1 MFELY
6 FYQVA
11 NVLLKEGTDVLQ
23 QDCYGNNIVHSLI
36 MQAFYHPQLEQSLV
50 DNFNKLVTL
59 LPFNQVKTLLRSENM
74 YKLRA
79 VEFAAQHGVC
89 RMVVAIMNVPGV
101 HLYRIQRFGIITYK
115 WYDVTEYETS
125 ERGPVS
131 PLVFLT
137 FVDKKTSTSSGYHYL
152 HSQSVF
158 TKWFDAKFRT
168 NRPFIVFL
176 FLLRLIYITTY
187 FVYDMDTI
195 PHGNSTDHCEPAF
208 GIRLTPSAR
217 VGIGFYLFSHAAIV
231 IVVTI
236 LEMISFYKIQDWS
249 WNYNVEG
256 KRLLEA
262 HDAFFWSCNFCFS
275 SILLAFVVLDYTN
288 IDASLFDIAHVLL
301 PISGMWNILYFVQM
315 LPSIGYFVIT
325 VQAILGDL
333 WNFSVIF
340 IIMMI
345 PYMHSFQII
354 VNTNTNE
361 GCFGAYDT
369 LFQTF
374 YSLFSIMLNMV
385 ELASYNIRN
394 LDVLLVAHVVYTFT
408 VSIMMINF
416 FIALLSHSVSIISK
430 TRRTTLQIRR
440 STAAFVIQ
448 KPGAVCKGVYQFLM
462 SRNYLFEGDRILL
475 MVSETSHSNH
485 EVQN

>member
-1 MFELY
+1 
-6 FYQVA
+6 
-11 NVLLKEGTDVLQ
+11 
-23 QDCYGNNIVHSLI
+23 

-50 DNFNKLVTL
+50 NNLNKLVTL
-59 LPFNQVKTLLRSENM
+59 LSFDQVKTLLLSENM

-89 RMVVAIMNVPGV
+89 KMAVTIMNVPGV

-115 WYDVTEYETS
+115 WYDVTEYETP
-125 ERGPVS
+125 ERHYVS
-131 PLVFLT
+131 PLLFLT
-137 FVDKKTSTSSGYHYL
+137 FVDKITAASCGYYYL
-152 HSQSVF
+152 HTQSVF
-158 TKWFDAKFRT
+158 TKWFNAKFII
-168 NRPFIVFL
+168 NIPFICVA
-176 FLLRLIYITTY
+176 FLLRLVHVITY
-187 FVYDMDTI
+187 FVYDMDTSFYGNYT
-195 PHGNSTDHCEPAF
+195 HGESTDHCRPNF
-208 GIRLTPSAR
+208 GIVLTPSAK
-217 VGIGFYLFSHAAIV
+217 VGIGFYLFAHSAIV
-231 IVVTI
+231 II
-236 LEMISFYKIQDWS
+236 LALLEIINFFKIQDWKHL
-249 WNYNVEG
+249 YNVQG
-256 KRLLEA
+256 RKPMDA
-262 HDAFFWSCNFCFS
+262 HDKFFWSCKICFS
-275 SILLAFVVLDYTN
+275 SVLLVFVVLDYTSTA
-288 IDASLFDIAHVLL
+288 ASLFFDIARVLL
-301 PISGMWNILYFVQM
+301 PILGVWHILYYVQM

-385 ELASYNIRN
+385 QLTSYNIRN

-416 FIALLSHSVSIISK
+416 FIARLSHSVSIISK
-430 TRRTTLQIRR
+430 TRRITLQIRR
-440 STAAFVIQ
+440 SAAAIMIPQCISKIIYHFPI
-448 KPGAVCKGVYQFLM
+448 K
-462 SRNYLFEGDRILL
+462 RNYLFEGDRILL
-475 MVSETSHSNH
+475 VVSETNHSNH